1 MGSNRNQE
9 TQSQGGQQA
18 DGQQDHDLQTAR
30 GPGEGQHESQPAS
43 SGQYGAGRKAAPE
56 DVEGQRTVQQQVEL
70 PEHQGV
76 MTDYVPP
83 SGGMRTEVGDFDSDD
98 DEDAG
103 NAPGAGD
110 EPLPG
115 HMGGGLAG
123 G

>member
-1 MGSNRNQE
+1 VQQE
-9 TQSQGGQQA
+9 KEMTNKQNESTQSQGGQQ
-18 DGQQDHDLQTAR
+18 
-30 GPGEGQHESQPAS
+30 
-43 SGQYGAGRKAAPE
+43 
-56 DVEGQRTVQQQVEL
+56 QQQVEL

-76 MTDYVPP
+76 MMDYVPP
-83 SGGMRTEVGDFDSDD
+83 KGGMRTEVGDLDLD

-103 NAPGAGD
+103 IESPEAGD